1 MKIAMFT
8 NTYLPHVGGVARS
21 VSTYEDELRRRGH
34 SVRVVAPTF
43 EGAADSTD
51 DVLRVPAIQGFNG
64 SDFSVRIPQPG
75 MIAEFLDEFGPQVIH
90 SHHPFL
96 LGDSA
101 LRYAWARQLPL
112 VFTHHTL
119 YEQYTRYVPLDSD
132 ALKRAAIQLAV
143 DYCNLCTQVI
153 APSESIEQ
161 LLAERG
167 VTTPITAIPTGIDL
181 DFYSS
186 GNRKRLLA
194 EHDIPADALVIGH
207 VGRLAG
213 EKNLEFLARAMR
225 QYLARRKDA
234 VFLVVGTGDQEDAF
248 RAAASPGVDPRQVLL
263 VGKKTGRE
271 LADAYAAMDVFVFSS
286 QSETQGMVLA
296 EAMAA
301 GAPVV
306 ALDGPGVRD
315 VVARDNGRLLA
326 GDASEADFARALD
339 EVTADPRRLRR
350 LCEQA
355 RASIEE
361 FSLEHCADRLEQLY
375 ARLIAEAADRGEPDP
390 GPWDRLLHRIEIE
403 WNLLAQKASA
413 LAAAVVGGSLG
424 GEGATSRGE
433 ASSEP
438 APSRGDAAPRGVAA
452 ETHGD

>member
-1 MKIAMFT
+1 MSGEQMRIAMFT

-21 VSTYEDELRRRGH
+21 VSTYEEELRRRGH
-34 SVRVVAPTF
+34 QVRIVAPTF
-43 EGAADSTD
+43 EGAEESTD

-64 SDFSVRIPQPG
+64 SDFSVRLPQPG
-75 MIAEFLDEFGPQVIH
+75 LIAAFLDDFRPQVIH

-101 LRYAWARQLPL
+101 LRFAWSRRLPL

-119 YEQYTRYVPLDSD
+119 YEQYTHYVPLDSE
-132 ALKRAAIQLAV
+132 ALKRVAIQMAV
-143 DYCNLCTQVI
+143 EYCNLCTHVI
-153 APSESIEQ
+153 APSESLEH
-161 LLAERG
+161 LLEERG
-167 VTTPITAIPTGIDL
+167 VTTPVTVIPTGIDL
-181 DFYSS
+181 DFFSS
-186 GNRKRLLA
+186 GDRRRFLRQQQVEDN
-194 EHDIPADALVIGH
+194 ALVVGH

-213 EKNLEFLARAMR
+213 EKNLAFLAEAVGRFLAR
-225 QYLARRKDA
+225 RRDA
-234 VFLVVGTGDQEDAF
+234 VFLVVGAGPEEEAF
-248 RAAASPGVDPRQVLL
+248 RGSLLRQAESRQVLL

-326 GDASEADFARALD
+326 GDATAESFANALE

-350 LCEQA
+350 QCEAVQ
-355 RASIEE
+355 ASIQE
-361 FSLEHCADRLEQLY
+361 FSLDICADRLVELY
-375 ARLIAEAADRGEPDP
+375 RGLAASPGRPGNEDP
-390 GPWDRLLHRIEIE
+390 ALWDRLLGRLEVE
-403 WNLLAQKASA
+403 WNLLAEKASA
-413 LAAAVVGGSLG
+413 LAAAVV
-424 GEGATSRGE
+424 ETDATR
-433 ASSEP
+433 
-438 APSRGDAAPRGVAA
+438 
-452 ETHGD
+452 TQLK